1 MVWLHGFLHCIKY
14 FKNPSPSKNDY
25 CVVLIAHT
33 CCTTI
38 ITLFYINN
46 IHDYIRS
53 VIGMSE
59 YKRMCVFVYVCMF
72 VLHNSCFRP
81 NRQTHRHTQ
90 THTHTHIH
98 TQTHTFLGHTYFSW
112 IELYWAISNTWTAQT
127 HTHTHTKKNKNH
139 CQLLLAA
146 VACGTMCW
154 SWMIVCCDN
163 VSLYILPEFNHKPS
177 ITYQHSHTPAG
188 HTSITHAYSGTQTV
202 RGERKGK
209 GAEGEK
215 ECANR

>member
-1 MVWLHGFLHCIKY
+1 MDFYTASSISKTRVHQKMIIVLFWLRIL
-14 FKNPSPSKNDY
+14 
-25 CVVLIAHT
+25 VVLQLLHYFT
-33 CCTTI
+33 L
-38 ITLFYINN
+38 ITFMITSGVSLVCL
-46 IHDYIRS
+46 DTS
-53 VIGMSE
+53 VCVCLC
-59 YKRMCVFVYVCMF
+59 MCVCLCYIIPV
-72 VLHNSCFRP
+72 SD
-81 NRQTHRHTQ
+81 QTGKHTDTQ
-90 THTHTHIH
+90 THTHTH
-98 TQTHTFLGHTYFSW
+98 THTFLGHTYFSW
-112 IELYWAISNTWTAQT
+112 IEFYWAISNTWTAQT
-127 HTHTHTKKNKNH
+127 HTHTHKKKNKNH

-154 SWMIVCCDN
+154 SWMMVCCDN

>member
-127 HTHTHTKKNKNH
+127 HTHTHTQKK
-139 CQLLLAA
+139 QESLPTSA
-146 VACGTMCW
+146 
-154 SWMIVCCDN
+154 SSCCLWYN
-163 VSLYILPEFNHKPS
+163 VLILDDR
-177 ITYQHSHTPAG
+177 
-188 HTSITHAYSGTQTV
+188 V
-202 RGERKGK
+202 LW
-209 GAEGEK
+209 
-215 ECANR
+215 